1 MWTMTGVVSL
11 ASPLKDGF
19 VLLDGVVIEL
29 SDTPGEAVL
38 TVNLMVLLTPCGLP
52 RELAW
57 VATAW
62 YWPLEREGLAPP
74 EFQPPGALV
83 ASALETSV
91 FEELK
96 MWTTTAVVSLASPLK
111 DGVVLFDGE
120 GIESSVT
127 LGEAVLTVNLMGLL
141 APCGLPRE
149 LAWVATAWYWP
160 LEREGLAP
168 PEFQPPGALVAS
180 ALETSLL
187 EELKM
192 WTTTAVVSLASPL
205 EDGGV
210 WFDGGGVEAGR

>member
-127 LGEAVLTVNLMGLL
+127 LGEAVLTVNLMVL
-141 APCGLPRE
+141 
-149 LAWVATAWYWP
+149 
-160 LEREGLAP
+160 
-168 PEFQPPGALVAS
+168 
-180 ALETSLL
+180 
-187 EELKM
+187 
-192 WTTTAVVSLASPL
+192 LASPL
-205 EDGGV
+205 KDGFV
-210 WFDGGGVEAGR
+210 LLDGEEMELSVTVGEVVSTVNLMLLLAPPGFPTELAC